1 MSMVMLVLGFILGAL
16 IGGLAAY
23 CFINDVDYGE
33 DDWR

>member
-16 IGGLAAY
+16 IGGFAVH
-23 CFINDVDYGE
+23 CFISDVDYRE

>member
-16 IGGLAAY
+16 IGGFAAL
-23 CFINDVDYGE
+23 CFMSNVDYGE